1 MKYPYLLFDADDTLF
16 DFPKTSSQAFS
27 VMCRKNRIP
36 DSAETYRLY
45 HELNLVLWEAFN
57 RGEIT
62 KEFLTLERYVRF
74 LKALGLD
81 RDAAQCNRDYLEAL
95 GRIVYPLPH
104 AEEVCRELFRRGHK
118 LYIVTNAVASVQRS
132 RLAVCPFGDVFTA
145 AFISEEA
152 GAAKPHKAYYDYV
165 RRCVPKITPETCLVI
180 GDSLA
185 TDIRGANNAGL
196 PCCWFNPG
204 GKSAPEDLRIDYTI
218 TDLRELLDIV

>member
-16 DFPKTSSQAFS
+16 DFPKASSQAFS
-27 VMCRKNRIP
+27 IMCRSNHIP

-45 HELNLVLWEAFN
+45 HEINLVLWEAFD

-62 KEFLTLERYVRF
+62 KEFLTVERYVRF
-74 LKALGLD
+74 LKALELD
-81 RDAAQCNRDYLEAL
+81 RDPAQCNRDYLEAL
-95 GRIVYPLPH
+95 GRTVFPLPR
-104 AEEVCRELFRRGHK
+104 AEEVCRELVRRGHK

-132 RLAVCPFGDVFTA
+132 RLSVCPFGDVFTA

-152 GAAKPHKAYYDYV
+152 GAPKPQKAYYDYV
-165 RRCVPKITPETCLVI
+165 RRQVPEITPKNTLII
-180 GDSLA
+180 GDSLS

-204 GKSAPEDLRIDYTI
+204 SKAAPEDLRIDYDI
-218 TDLRELLDIV
+218 ADLRELLDIV

>member
-16 DFPKTSSQAFS
+16 DFPKASSHAFS
-27 VMCRKNRIP
+27 VMCRNNRIP

-45 HELNLVLWEAFN
+45 HEINLVLWEAFD

-62 KEFLTLERYVRF
+62 KEFLTVERYVRF
-74 LKALGLD
+74 LKALGLE
-81 RDAAQCNRDYLEAL
+81 RDPARCNRDYLEAL
-95 GRIVYPLPH
+95 GRTVYPLPY
-104 AEEVCRELFRRGHK
+104 AEEVCRELVRRGHQ

-132 RLAVCPFGDVFTA
+132 RLSVCPFGDIFTA

-152 GAAKPHKAYYDYV
+152 GAPKPQKAYYDYV
-165 RRCVPKITPETCLVI
+165 RRQVPEITPENTLVI
-180 GDSLA
+180 GDSLS

-204 GKSAPEDLRIDYTI
+204 KKAAPEDLRVDYDI
-218 TDLRELLDIV
+218 GDLRQLLDIV

>member
-16 DFPKTSSQAFS
+16 DFPKASSQAFS
-27 VMCRKNRIP
+27 VMCGKNRIP

-45 HELNLVLWEAFN
+45 HKINLVLWEAFD

-74 LKALGLD
+74 LKALELD
-81 RDAAQCNRDYLEAL
+81 RDPAQCNQDYLEAL
-95 GRIVYPLPH
+95 GQTVYPLPC
-104 AEEVCRELFRRGHK
+104 AEEVCRELARRGHK

-132 RLAVCPFGDVFTA
+132 RLSLCPFGDVFTA

-152 GAAKPHKAYYDYV
+152 GAPKPQKAYYDYV
-165 RRCVPKITPETCLVI
+165 RRQVPEITPENTLVI
-180 GDSLA
+180 GDSLS

-196 PCCWFNPG
+196 PCCWFNPDS
-204 GKSAPEDLRIDYTI
+204 KVAPEDLRIDYTI
-218 TDLRELLDIV
+218 ADLSELLDIV

>member
-16 DFPKTSSQAFS
+16 DFPKASSQAFS
-27 VMCRKNRIP
+27 VMCRNNRIP
-36 DSAETYRLY
+36 DSVETYRLY
-45 HELNLVLWEAFN
+45 HEINLVLWEAFD

-81 RDAAQCNRDYLEAL
+81 RDPAQCNRYYLEAL
-95 GRIVYPLPH
+95 GRTVYPLPY
-104 AEEVCRELFRRGHK
+104 AEEVCRELVRRGHQ

-132 RLAVCPFGDVFTA
+132 RLSVCPFGDVFTA

-152 GAAKPHKAYYDYV
+152 GAPKPQKAYYDYV
-165 RRCVPKITPETCLVI
+165 RRQVPEITPENTLVI
-180 GDSLA
+180 GDSLS
-185 TDIRGANNAGL
+185 TDIQGANNAGL

-204 GKSAPEDLRIDYTI
+204 GKAAPEDLRIDYDI
-218 TDLRELLDIV
+218 ADLRQLLDIV